1 MTTEEK
7 IIFTVQI
14 DQSDSIDKIAK
25 LTKDINGLKEAN
37 QKLALQQG
45 DNTKAIAENNLLIQ
59 QATNERNKEQKAV
72 LASMEAYGK
81 EAKSID
87 DARTAVKQLTI
98 ERNKLDLSTTE
109 GRKKQTELNAS
120 IDAHNK
126 FIKDNV
132 DAYQQQKI
140 NIGNYTSAL
149 SGIKG
154 PIGDFTNKLV
164 GVKEGLTKTKDGLQK
179 AGVGFSSLDGI
190 IKSSALGLLIMLV
203 GALVSA
209 FSKFE
214 PLIEKVEFLTAGFSA
229 AVDVLTGAFIEFGKG
244 ALEVVIGYFEGLYN
258 VMESAYKF
266 VTGDFT
272 GAFDGITHAFD
283 RMFGGI
289 ETAKGG
295 FENLGTEMAKAAQE
309 GYRIA
314 EMLDRIEELQT
325 DGVITQSK
333 YERAVASLNVELKNK
348 TKTQSEL
355 LAISDKIAA
364 LDKAEIDRKLR
375 IADMEVKAIAATN
388 VAKMKAQTINEEDRK
403 KFVEAFAKR
412 EEIQQQYEVAT
423 ERRENRVDAIN
434 QKAEAK
440 RQVAAAEQEK
450 RNAKT
455 AADEQKLLDALLAA
469 DKKYVEHIDDND
481 KKIIKQREE
490 AFNKANDLLKQSF
503 TKAETIR
510 TEELTKGL
518 LTQEQFDAQQMAA
531 KQMSLEAQI
540 EIERTYYKNTE
551 DSELQLAQTKH
562 EINKKSSQDKQKFAK
577 ADIQSSIAVTQAA
590 QGVISELASSA
601 KQGSDLQKALAL
613 TNVAINLG
621 TAIGNLTATTSAP
634 SPDNLVTGGVAGFI
648 KYAAGLTQIIAAI
661 TSATNIIGG
670 AAAGGGDFVTSKPTL
685 LLVGDNPGGR
695 ERVTVEPLSGRG
707 KTTVNPNSGL
717 IAMAGGGTITTTGYG
732 GFADRANSMK
742 GIIDYSKLAD
752 AMANMPSPVVLVSD
766 VNKAQAKQT
775 YVKSKTSL

>member
-7 IIFTVQI
+7 IIFSVQI
-14 DQSDSIDKIAK
+14 DQSDSIDKIAR

-72 LASMEAYGK
+72 LASMEAFGK

-164 GVKEGLTKTKDGLQK
+164 GVKEGLTKTKDGLQT
-179 AGVGFSSLDGI
+179 AGVGLSSLDGV
-190 IKSSALGLLIMLV
+190 IKASALGLLITIVGGLV
-203 GALVSA
+203 AA

-214 PLIEKVEFLTAGFSA
+214 PLVEKVEFVMAGVNA
-229 AVDVLTGAFIEFGKG
+229 AVDVLVSRFIDVGK
-244 ALEVVIGYFEGLYN
+244 AIMSL
-258 VMESAYKF
+258 
-266 VTGDFT
+266 DFSNILLN
-272 GAFDGITHAFD
+272 FD
-283 RMFGGI
+283 
-289 ETAKGG
+289 
-295 FENLGTEMAKAAQE
+295 NLGTAISDAAQE

-314 EMLDRIEELQT
+314 EMFDKIEEAQT

-388 VAKMKAQTINEEDRK
+388 VAKIKAQTINEEDRK

-412 EEIQQQYEVAT
+412 EEVQQQYEVAT

-440 RQVAAAEQEK
+440 RQAAAAEQEK

-469 DKKYVEHIDDND
+469 DKKYVEHLDDNE
-481 KKIIKQREE
+481 KRIIKQREE

-503 TKAETIR
+503 TRAETIR

-518 LTQEQFDAQQMAA
+518 LTQEQFDAQQLAA
-531 KQMSLEAQI
+531 KQMNLEAQI
-540 EIERTYYKNTE
+540 EIEKTYYKNTE

-562 EINKKSSQDKQKFAK
+562 AINKKSTEDKQKFAK
-577 ADIQSSIAVTQAA
+577 ADIQSSIAVSQAA

-732 GFADRANSMK
+732 GFADRANAAK
-742 GIIDYSKLAD
+742 GIIDYSELAE
-752 AMANMPSPVVLVSD
+752 AMASMPSPVVLVSD